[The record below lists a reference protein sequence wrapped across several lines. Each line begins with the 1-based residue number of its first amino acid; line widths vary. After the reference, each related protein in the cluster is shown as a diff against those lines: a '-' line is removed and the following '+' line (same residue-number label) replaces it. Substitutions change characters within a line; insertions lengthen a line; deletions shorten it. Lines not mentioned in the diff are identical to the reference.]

1 MGGMNNRRSIATQAA
16 AEAGLSNTV
25 DMSPLRTAQAIAAL
39 GSQRAIASQE
49 EAEAGTAN
57 TVDMT
62 PLRTAQAIAALAG
75 GGSWIYLS
83 TVTAIDSATVDI
95 ETTFDATYDV
105 YALTCTDLVPANT
118 TVNIIA
124 RMKIAGAYATAA
136 YKGHVNFSVSGAA
149 TYAGL
154 ASRTDG
160 IDVLVNQ
167 GNAADECAQ
176 FTLYVHNPTKT
187 ARFHLIHWEGA
198 GYRVGEG
205 GVITARGVGANTG
218 LGALTGLRFYAS
230 AGNIA
235 SGTFRLYGIKNS

>member
-1 MGGMNNRRSIATQAA
+1 MGAMNNRRSIATQAA
-16 AEAGLSNTV
+16 AEAGL
-25 DMSPLRTAQAIAAL
+25 I
-39 GSQRAIASQE
+39 
-49 EAEAGTAN
+49 N

-105 YALTCTDLVPANT
+105 YALTCTDLVPADS

-124 RMKIAGAYATAA
+124 RMKIAGAYATTA
-136 YKGHVNFSVSGAA
+136 YNGHVNYSVSGSPS
-149 TYAGL
+149 YAGL
-154 ASRTDG
+154 GNRTNG

-167 GNAADECAQ
+167 GNGTKECAQ
-176 FTLYVHNPTKT
+176 FILYVNKPTKT
-187 ARFHLIHWEGA
+187 GRQHLINWEGA

-205 GVITARGVGANTG
+205 GAITARGVGSNTG

-230 AGNIA
+230 SGNIA